1 MARETALMDK
11 ALAGAVGLAAGA
23 VIGAH
28 ALRLYRHGEDASV
41 VCTECG
47 EAMPVDEVLDPT
59 VTCNCVA
66 PRDSHDFW

>member
-1 MARETALMDK
+1 MARDTAFVDK

-28 ALRLYRHGEDASV
+28 ALEHYRRSEGTTV

-47 EAMPVDEVLDPT
+47 EALPIDDVLDPT
-59 VTCNCVA
+59 VTCSCVA
-66 PRDSHDFW
+66 PRDSQGFW

>member
-1 MARETALMDK
+1 MARDTGLLDK

-28 ALRLYRHGEDASV
+28 ALQYYRKNDEAEI

-47 EAMPVDEVLDPT
+47 QAMVVDEVLDPT
-59 VTCNCVA
+59 VTCACVA
-66 PRDSHDFW
+66 ARDRSGF

>member
-1 MARETALMDK
+1 MARDTALFDK

-28 ALRLYRHGEDASV
+28 ALRYYRDEDDASI

-47 EAMPVDEVLDPT
+47 ESMEVDDVLDPT
-59 VTCNCVA
+59 VTCACVTA
-66 PRDSHDFW
+66 QDWNGY